1 MEYKDDEHPNLNGVQ
16 QWQTPICEH
25 AQKLII
31 WVLWSHHALW
41 AQGHCVDLS
50 MQVHPV
56 SWWDVTDRDIDRYVI
71 LWLCSIL
78 WILSIWFAH
87 VNPIHAFFSFHHRY
101 CLTLMEDFFQG
112 QVDSFCQTSPSALQC
127 AWLRQGGCA
136 SYASLVEGETLLLTQ
151 IVRHYYYTE
160 RKYLS
165 RDPVQQNLIPDY
177 LFCSD
182 RHSCL
187 VDDADSLEMLT
198 YILGL

>member
-1 MEYKDDEHPNLNGVQ
+1 
-16 QWQTPICEH
+16 
-25 AQKLII
+25 
-31 WVLWSHHALW
+31 
-41 AQGHCVDLS
+41 

-56 SWWDVTDRDIDRYVI
+56 SWWDVTDRDID
-71 LWLCSIL
+71 
-78 WILSIWFAH
+78 
-87 VNPIHAFFSFHHRY
+87 RY